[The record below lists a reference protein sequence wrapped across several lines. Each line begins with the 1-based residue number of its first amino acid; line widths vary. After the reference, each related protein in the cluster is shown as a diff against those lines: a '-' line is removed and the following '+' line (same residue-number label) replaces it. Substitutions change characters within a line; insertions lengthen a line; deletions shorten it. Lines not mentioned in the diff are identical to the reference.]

1 MKDCGYCP
9 FDEPDCDT
17 CKIPEFTDDMY
28 RDTCEICGDFIMM
41 PYDTHDKFNL
51 IVCKECA
58 KKPAQEIYDEYC
70 DSPHGHEA
78 IGTFEGVYVEGTR
91 KWW

>member
-17 CKIPEFTDDMY
+17 CKIPEFTDDTY
-28 RDTCEICGDFIMM
+28 RDTCDVCGDLIMM
-41 PYDTHDKFNL
+41 PYDTRDSVNL
-51 IVCKECA
+51 VVCKCCSTI
-58 KKPAQEIYDEYC
+58 PAQEIYDEYC

>member
-9 FDEPDCDT
+9 FDEPDCDA
-17 CKIPEFTDDMY
+17 CKIPEFTDDTY
-28 RDTCEICGDFIMM
+28 RDTCDVCGVLIMM
-41 PYDTHDKFNL
+41 PYDTRDSVNL
-51 IVCKECA
+51 VVCKDCSTI
-58 KKPAQEIYDEYC
+58 PAQEIYDEYC

>member
-28 RDTCEICGDFIMM
+28 RDTCDVCHEFMM
-41 PYDTHDKFNL
+41 IPYNTHDHFNL
-51 IVCKECA
+51 VVCKECA
-58 KKPAQEIYDEYC
+58 KKPAGSVFSDID
-70 DSPHGHEA
+70 DAFVKTWA
-78 IGTFEGVYVEGTR
+78 IETFEGIYVEGIR
-91 KWW
+91 RWW